1 MKSFTSNK
9 TFAVLLALGI
19 GSRMAAAETTN
30 SPAPVTP
37 RDFYNAGTKLL
48 AAKKFSGAEQMFQ
61 SALAAQDARVQPPAL
76 YNLGQTRF
84 AEGADLL
91 KKGPDAQKISTQ
103 GNAAIHAG
111 EKATGTA
118 ESALAEGSLQKMVA
132 AYLEGRGAR
141 RNLSDAEKA
150 VQAAMKTYGKT
161 LQQWRRAADDFK
173 GAAEL
178 NPADTNATRNAEI
191 IERHIAR
198 LVDSLRE
205 MQQMAAGVGDQKQ
218 KLDQA
223 LGKLKGQIP
232 ASAMPPGGSGGDEED
247 VQPES
252 LAGQKENPGHEG
264 GEMQIQISPDMAR
277 EILGGISLDGARRLM
292 MSDQQGTPPGDRKGH
307 NW

>member
-1 MKSFTSNK
+1 M
-9 TFAVLLALGI
+9 LAGE
-19 GSRMAAAETTN
+19 STN

-37 RDFYNAGTKLL
+37 RDLYNAGTKLL
-48 AAKKFSGAEQMFQ
+48 AAKKFAGAEQMFQ
-61 SALAAQDARVQPPAL
+61 SALATQDARVQPPVL

-91 KKGPDAQKISTQ
+91 KQGPDAQKISTQ

-111 EKATGTA
+111 ENVIRSA
-118 ESALAEGSLQKMVA
+118 ESVLVEGNLQKMVA
-132 AYLEGRGAR
+132 AYLEGRGVR
-141 RNLSDAEKA
+141 RNLRDAEKT
-150 VQAAMKTYGKT
+150 VQAAMGTYGKT

-178 NPADTNATRNAEI
+178 NPADTNATSNAEI
-191 IERHIAR
+191 VERHIAR

-218 KLDQA
+218 KLDQT

-232 ASAMPPGGSGGDEED
+232 ASAMPLGGGGADEED

-252 LAGQKENPGHEG
+252 LAGQKEGTTRDG

-292 MSDQQGTPPGDRKGH
+292 MSDQQGTPPGERKGR